1 MPVIRHKKQR
11 KFAPLTPEEIHQY
24 QQLPALNLVQIA
36 RMLQKTTA
44 QVHEM
49 SRKRAIRPLPVF
61 KSGREIFS
69 TWTRIQA
76 WIDEGFEYRKAA

>member
-1 MPVIRHKKQR
+1 MKKSV
-11 KFAPLTPEEIHQY
+11 PLALEEINQY
-24 QQLPALNLVQIA
+24 KQLPALSLDQIA
-36 RMLQKTTA
+36 RMLQKTPA

-69 TWTRIQA
+69 TWGRIQG
-76 WIDEGFEYRKAA
+76 WIDEGFEQRSRRVQQRRT